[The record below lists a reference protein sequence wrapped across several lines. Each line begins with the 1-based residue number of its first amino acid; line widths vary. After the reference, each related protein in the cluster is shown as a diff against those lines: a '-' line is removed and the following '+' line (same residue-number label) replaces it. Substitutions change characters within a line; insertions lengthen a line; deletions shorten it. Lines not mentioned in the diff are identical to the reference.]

1 MKKLWMVCVTTACLM
16 VPSCLTAQTTK
27 NGPLN
32 QVLSEMNA
40 AATRFHS
47 ATADFVRDTYTA
59 VVQTHEKKSGTIAFR
74 KSGSSAEMML
84 HVTSADGQS
93 ANQDVLYKDGM
104 LNYYEPN
111 LKQETIM
118 PAGKNRELTETF
130 LTLGFG
136 ASGKELAKEWQVT
149 FEGWETMDG
158 VKVAK
163 LDLVSRSQQVR
174 DNFSHILVWI
184 DPQKSIAYQ
193 QEFFTSSGDTNTV
206 TYSHVR
212 YNLRLP
218 DSIFRIKVA
227 PGTRRIVK

>member
-16 VPSCLTAQTTK
+16 VPSCLTAQTAK
-27 NGPLN
+27 NGQLN
-32 QVLSEMNA
+32 QVLSEMNG

-59 VVQTHEKKSGTIAFR
+59 VVQTHEKKRGTIAFR
-74 KSGSSAEMML
+74 KAGSSAEMML
-84 HVTSADGQS
+84 HVTSADGQG
-93 ANQDVLYKDGM
+93 ANQDVLYKDGV

-163 LDLVSRSQQVR
+163 LDLVSKSQQVR

-212 YNLRLP
+212 YNVRLP
-218 DSIFRIKVA
+218 DSIFRIKIA